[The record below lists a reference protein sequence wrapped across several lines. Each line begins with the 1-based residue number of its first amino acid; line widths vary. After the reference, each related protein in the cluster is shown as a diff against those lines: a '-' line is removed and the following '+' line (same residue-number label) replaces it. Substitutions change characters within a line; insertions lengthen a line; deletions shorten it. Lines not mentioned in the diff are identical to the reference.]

1 VGWFTTLFPVLL
13 NLGNSENPD
22 DNIKSIKEQLRQ
34 IPNRGIGYGL
44 LRYLSS
50 YSHLIKNKNA
60 EIRFNYLGQVDQI
73 FPSNSLF
80 YPASEST
87 GIARSPRNHRNCL
100 IEIDSI
106 VSREKMRFNWTYSQ
120 AIHRSTTI
128 ENLAENFL
136 NNLRQLIDNCL
147 SSETGGYTPSDF
159 PQMNFTQDELDD
171 LLIDL

>member
-1 VGWFTTLFPVLL
+1 
-13 NLGNSENPD
+13 
-22 DNIKSIKEQLRQ
+22 
-34 IPNRGIGYGL
+34 
-44 LRYLSS
+44 
-50 YSHLIKNKNA
+50 
-60 EIRFNYLGQVDQI
+60 
-73 FPSNSLF
+73 
-80 YPASEST
+80 
-87 GIARSPRNHRNCL
+87 
-100 IEIDSI
+100 
-106 VSREKMRFNWTYSQ
+106 MRFNWTYSQ